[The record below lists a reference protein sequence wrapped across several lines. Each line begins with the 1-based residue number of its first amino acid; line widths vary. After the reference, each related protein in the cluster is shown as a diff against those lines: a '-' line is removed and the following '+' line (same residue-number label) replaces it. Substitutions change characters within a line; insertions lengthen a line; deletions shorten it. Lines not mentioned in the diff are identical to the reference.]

1 MVSGAYL
8 RRQAEIGWPAIALTL
23 ETRDLRCDKQ
33 KTALEIIAQWA
44 DRFECV
50 TSAVIYGSV
59 ARGDEAATS
68 DLDVDLEYVPD
79 LTAPGMVGSYKD
91 VQDSF
96 ADLSDKILHLTAEL
110 LPQFSAVGHFLTRR
124 VISITFSSSVTA
136 T

>member
-1 MVSGAYL
+1 MN
-8 RRQAEIGWPAIALTL
+8 T
-23 ETRDLRCDKQ
+23 KQ

-59 ARGDEAATS
+59 ARGDEAAGS

-79 LTAPGMVGSYKD
+79 LTAPGMVGSYKE

-96 ADLSDKILHLTAEL
+96 ADLSDKIKRE
-110 LPQFSAVGHFLTRR
+110 VGHRLKLSNYVNHRLDHAAR
-124 VISITFSSSVTA
+124 DWIKC
-136 T
+136 